1 MVVALGQELAT
12 DRVLR
17 DLGAALLHAVRHR
30 CTRGFTDAMRKLG
43 SLCAILAG
51 RRRRP
56 IARSLR

>member
-1 MVVALGQELAT
+1 
-12 DRVLR
+12 VLR

-30 CTRGFTDAMRKLG
+30 CTRGFTDAMRKSG